1 MYLPGALPGTGMYLP
16 GALPGTGMYLA
27 GGACAHSRPVEGPRM
42 AVDGLLED
50 LKGIAYPRVFN
61 GLNWA

>member
-1 MYLPGALPGTGMYLP
+1 MYLP